1 MNTHLDFHRQIE
13 LAQTLMAMQMEAIN
27 KSVQLQQKSTH
38 QLGAFLQAEAEKARQ
53 LHSPEEVL
61 KFNLQANTLLF
72 GLLKSQG
79 EAFTHLASET
89 VVSALEQMR
98 RLEH

>member
-1 MNTHLDFHRQIE
+1 MNTRFDYQQQIK

-53 LHSPEEVL
+53 LHSPEDVL

>member
-1 MNTHLDFHRQIE
+1 MNTRFDFQQQIE
-13 LAQTLMAMQMEAIN
+13 LAQALVAMQVEAIN

-38 QLGAFLQAEAEKARQ
+38 QLGAFLQAEAEKVCH

-61 KFNLQANTLLF
+61 KFNLLANTLLL

-79 EAFTHLASET
+79 EAFSHLASET
-89 VVSALEQMR
+89 LVSALEKMR
-98 RLEH
+98 RIEH